1 MPAALE
7 PALPC
12 APRGG
17 AGEGT
22 RRSTFRASGGTGHL
36 LNASL
41 QRARTNGLLTERRR
55 CSLTRRSERQ
65 AELEIYIPL
74 LKSARGGRCTRADWT
89 GCAQS
94 RGVGQT
100 PRTRGP
106 HTAGF
111 PAALSSPCPF
121 LGAVEPGCSLGRAE
135 SRRGLGDSH
144 PNPQGRLGS
153 REQAPRADLRSTPV
167 RRARPDLLPDGPGR
181 PWGSGRPPHTTAPE
195 GQGWGAEVTLR
206 LKRLQIHTNIR
217 NPNIPI
223 S

>member
-22 RRSTFRASGGTGHL
+22 GWSTFRASGGTGLL

-41 QRARTNGLLTERRR
+41 QRAWTNGLLTERRR
-55 CSLTRRSERQ
+55 CSLTGRSERQ
-65 AELEIYIPL
+65 AELEICGPL
-74 LKSARGGRCTRADWT
+74 LKSARGGRCTLGDWT

-94 RGVGQT
+94 CGVRQT

-106 HTAGF
+106 HTAGY
-111 PAALSSPCPF
+111 PAALSSPRPF

-153 REQAPRADLRSTPV
+153 GEQAPQADLRSPPV
-167 RRARPDLLPDGPGR
+167 RWARSDLLL
-181 PWGSGRPPHTTAPE
+181 S
-195 GQGWGAEVTLR
+195 L
-206 LKRLQIHTNIR
+206 IHI
-217 NPNIPI
+217 
-223 S
+223 

>member
-22 RRSTFRASGGTGHL
+22 RRSTFRASGGTGLL

-41 QRARTNGLLTERRR
+41 QRAWTNGLLTERRR
-55 CSLTRRSERQ
+55 CSLTGRSERQ
-65 AELEIYIPL
+65 AELEICGPL
-74 LKSARGGRCTRADWT
+74 LKSARGGRCTLGDWT

-94 RGVGQT
+94 CGVRQT

-106 HTAGF
+106 HTAGY
-111 PAALSSPCPF
+111 PAALSSPRPF

-153 REQAPRADLRSTPV
+153 GEQAPQADLRSPPV
-167 RRARPDLLPDGPGR
+167 RWARSDLLPPGR
-181 PWGSGRPPHTTAPE
+181 TWGCLGLRASSS
-195 GQGWGAEVTLR
+195 QDGA
-206 LKRLQIHTNIR
+206 
-217 NPNIPI
+217 
-223 S
+223 